1 MTSGRRIK
9 LKINLRQF
17 DPDFIAYLARL
28 RFVCLTNEAAQ
39 RNVAPSELI
48 RHRPGDSG
56 KLKGQKVNT
65 ATSSRSTTTDARLYV
80 GTYAKYNNGNLAG
93 AWLNLAD
100 YADQDEFLTAAREV
114 HADEADPEL
123 MFQDFEDFP
132 RAWYAESSAP
142 PAILWEWLELSEAEQ
157 LAFGAYADHMGGEV
171 TVDDFRESWQGQ
183 WDRGADFAEH
193 IADDCGD
200 IPKEM
205 PAWLV
210 IDWEASWNCN
220 LRHDYFEAD
229 DAAGSNHIFRNT

>member
-1 MTSGRRIK
+1 
-9 LKINLRQF
+9 
-17 DPDFIAYLARL
+17 
-28 RFVCLTNEAAQ
+28 LTNEAAR

-48 RHRPGDSG
+48 QHRPGGSRNA
-56 KLKGQKVNT
+56 KGQTVKTANT
-65 ATSSRSTTTDARLYV
+65 TTTTDARLYV

-123 MFQDFEDFP
+123 MFQDFEGFP

-142 PAILWEWLELSEAEQ
+142 PAILWEWLELDEAER
-157 LAFGAYADHMGGEV
+157 LAFGAYADHMGGPVEV
-171 TVDDFRESWQGQ
+171 RDFRNAYAGQ

-193 IADDCGD
+193 IAEECGGHHD
-200 IPKEM
+200 LPT
-205 PAWLV
+205 WLV
-210 IDWEASWNCN
+210 IDWETSWKQN

-229 DAAGSNHIFRNT
+229 DADGSNHIFRNT